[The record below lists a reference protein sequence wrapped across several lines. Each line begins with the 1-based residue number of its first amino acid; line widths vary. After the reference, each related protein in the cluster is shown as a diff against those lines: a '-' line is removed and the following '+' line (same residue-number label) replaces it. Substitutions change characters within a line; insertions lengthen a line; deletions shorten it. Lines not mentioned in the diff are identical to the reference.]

1 MTNGHFFVVSK
12 FSLSLNVGRQR
23 GCLCVLCRL
32 DPDSRIFSTCNLLPE
47 GYKFHLGGIS
57 SHVQYKTKQR
67 LLEQI
72 ELFYNLKRE
81 KKKNRSS
88 AVFLLRPFA
97 FSSDIAQCILAS
109 VSETTAAAVTA
120 NPNKRSNKEVL
131 FVWELCYVHAL
142 IDRQESLLSSLSLS
156 LRISSFNPFVNPSFF
171 NPSTAARHITI
182 FVMFTSLMSGYKH
195 LKTSL
200 S

>member
-1 MTNGHFFVVSK
+1 MEEEQLLLVCSFKGPLIIALKPHYELAPFQSNKSRICVFMTNGHFFVVSK

-88 AVFLLRPFA
+88 AVFLLRPFEL
-97 FSSDIAQCILAS
+97 SSDIAQCILAS
-109 VSETTAAAVTA
+109 VSE
-120 NPNKRSNKEVL
+120 NYCCC
-131 FVWELCYVHAL
+131 CYC
-142 IDRQESLLSSLSLS
+142 
-156 LRISSFNPFVNPSFF
+156 
-171 NPSTAARHITI
+171 
-182 FVMFTSLMSGYKH
+182 
-195 LKTSL
+195 
-200 S
+200 